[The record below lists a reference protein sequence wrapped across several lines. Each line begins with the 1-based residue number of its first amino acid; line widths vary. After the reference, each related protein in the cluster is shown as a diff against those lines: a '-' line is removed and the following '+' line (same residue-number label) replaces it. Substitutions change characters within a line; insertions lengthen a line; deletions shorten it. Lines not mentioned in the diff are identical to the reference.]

1 MIFRTP
7 ESGDFK
13 FYRTFKEIKHKI
25 LREFWPTLMH
35 FIRDSIM
42 YLRTGKLRDMCLFV
56 TKVHIKNRIVLYNV
70 SSISNGNLLRM
81 FGLIKFSLIPG
92 FWCFLSIWW
101 NTSPTCVFFVL
112 TKGLASLQ
120 YYINFQNMYIMAKS
134 CKKLIN
140 FRCRLIVNCINKST
154 ASYAVLWR
162 VFD

>member
-1 MIFRTP
+1 MCIQTA
-7 ESGDFK
+7 SK
-13 FYRTFKEIKHKI
+13 NMKST
-25 LREFWPTLMH
+25 TLH
-35 FIRDSIM
+35 N
-42 YLRTGKLRDMCLFV
+42 
-56 TKVHIKNRIVLYNV
+56 KVHIKNRIVLYNV

-120 YYINFQNMYIMAKS
+120 YYTNFQNMYIMAKS

-140 FRCRLIVNCINKST
+140 RCRLIVNCIIYLRTNRLFHSIEQKS
-154 ASYAVLWR
+154 SFFIISFYFVNQ
-162 VFD
+162 